1 MIQFLKHVSLKRTW
15 LGRFLL
21 KALMP
26 WILRIWGS
34 ECLPC
39 AQGGPVFSR
48 PTVRTDASIVLLIF
62 WGLMPALTPLEWTTA
77 IMLSLL
83 LPLLMLW
90 RTRSTRSWT
99 GQDLTLVSA
108 YWWMIWPR
116 RQFFW
121 LVILIVSESDF
132 RRRCS
137 GDCRGSI
144 LPLYQSPMST
154 TQNCIVLVASLA
166 WFITLGR
173 VYSPMRSRK

>member
-1 MIQFLKHVSLKRTW
+1 MWGFTNDRISWWLCRYFTESFNAMDPPDLREWVSTMCAR
-15 LGRFLL
+15 R
-21 KALMP
+21 
-26 WILRIWGS
+26 
-34 ECLPC
+34 PC
-39 AQGGPVFSR
+39 FSR
-48 PTVRTDASIVLLIF
+48 PTVRTDASIVLLIL

-77 IMLSLL
+77 IVLSLL

-90 RTRSTRSWT
+90 RTRYTRSWT

-108 YWWMIWPR
+108 YWLMIWPR

-121 LVILIVSESDF
+121 LVISIASESDF